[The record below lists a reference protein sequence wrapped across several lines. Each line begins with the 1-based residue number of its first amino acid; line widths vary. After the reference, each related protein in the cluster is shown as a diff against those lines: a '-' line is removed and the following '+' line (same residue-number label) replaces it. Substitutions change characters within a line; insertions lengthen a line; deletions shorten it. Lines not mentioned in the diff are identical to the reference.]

1 MSVPSYIK
9 GENPQLLHQGAEA
22 RIYSTTFQSTPCFVK
37 ERFSKQY
44 RIPELDIKLRKRQ
57 LKAELKAL
65 ELCGKHLIPTPKV
78 LDADQTNVVVY
89 LEQLPGV
96 TLREYIE
103 NLGDLGLVDN
113 VEKVNEIASCIGSTI
128 ARLHHVGVI
137 HGDLTTSNMI
147 IDISQGVSKGFFM
160 IDFGLSQISDNV
172 EEKAVDLYVLERA
185 IETTHANSVEL
196 ISLALNAYQVTL
208 DELTKKV
215 VNGGEN
221 KNEPVA
227 PQEGELVVDV
237 VAEAVGSAVS
247 PVNGGEISEQD
258 KKKQEK
264 AQKKLLAKQKKDNV
278 LPQGTHVLQRLNE
291 VRTRGR
297 KKSMIG

>member
-1 MSVPSYIK
+1 
-9 GENPQLLHQGAEA
+9 
-22 RIYSTTFQSTPCFVK
+22 
-37 ERFSKQY
+37 
-44 RIPELDIKLRKRQ
+44 
-57 LKAELKAL
+57 
-65 ELCGKHLIPTPKV
+65 
-78 LDADQTNVVVY
+78 
-89 LEQLPGV
+89 
-96 TLREYIE
+96 
-103 NLGDLGLVDN
+103 LGSVDN

-215 VNGGEN
+215 VNGGGN
-221 KNEPVA
+221 KSEPVA
-227 PQEGELVVDV
+227 PQEGEFVVDAV
-237 VAEAVGSAVS
+237 TEAVGSAGS
-247 PVNGGEISEQD
+247 PVNGGEIPEQD

>member
-1 MSVPSYIK
+1 
-9 GENPQLLHQGAEA
+9 
-22 RIYSTTFQSTPCFVK
+22 
-37 ERFSKQY
+37 
-44 RIPELDIKLRKRQ
+44 
-57 LKAELKAL
+57 
-65 ELCGKHLIPTPKV
+65 
-78 LDADQTNVVVY
+78 
-89 LEQLPGV
+89 
-96 TLREYIE
+96 
-103 NLGDLGLVDN
+103 
-113 VEKVNEIASCIGSTI
+113 
-128 ARLHHVGVI
+128 
-137 HGDLTTSNMI
+137 
-147 IDISQGVSKGFFM
+147 
-160 IDFGLSQISDNV
+160 
-172 EEKAVDLYVLERA
+172 LERA